1 MGREAHLQMA
11 PIRNTMTRAVERQT
25 CLCDKG
31 MRLAKKIA
39 RFEIDK
45 LVLIEL
51 VFLIILI
58 DIGRLCGARVL
69 LLHEN
74 VGRG

>member
-1 MGREAHLQMA
+1 
-11 PIRNTMTRAVERQT
+11 
-25 CLCDKG
+25 

-51 VFLIILI
+51 AFLIILI

-69 LLHEN
+69 PLHEN